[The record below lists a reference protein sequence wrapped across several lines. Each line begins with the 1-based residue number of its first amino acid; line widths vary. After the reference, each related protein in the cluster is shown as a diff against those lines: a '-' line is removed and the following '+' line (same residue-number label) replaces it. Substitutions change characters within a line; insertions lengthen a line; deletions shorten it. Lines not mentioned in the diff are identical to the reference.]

1 MRLQLLPQEVSK
13 MATTSDF
20 ATFSG
25 TLGKTIERD
34 YRYPEDYVAIAC
46 KMFSSDNAP
55 TDKEH
60 TFLIKHLAEARKN
73 PEIIRLLNR
82 NNEHHPAEV
91 YFNRLEN
98 LARKR
103 ASEKMEVAVRKP
115 IVPKFVFRTALQV
128 YPCGHEVPS
137 KGPYQTYGSDKI
149 QCPIDGKE
157 WDIKVILG
165 KQAKGSVNLTS
176 PSDNSLAD
184 KTLLARQPK
193 GE

>member
-1 MRLQLLPQEVSK
+1 
-13 MATTSDF
+13 MANISDF

-55 TDKEH
+55 TDKEQK
-60 TFLIKHLAEARKN
+60 FLIKHLPEARKN
-73 PEIIRLLNR
+73 REIIRLLNR
-82 NNEHHPAEV
+82 NNEHRPAEE

-98 LARKR
+98 IERKR

-115 IVPKFVFRTALQV
+115 IVPKFEFRTALQV

-149 QCPIDGKE
+149 QCPIDGRQWSFEIIIKE
-157 WDIKVILG
+157 EKVRKPWAFLK
-165 KQAKGSVNLTS
+165 KQ
-176 PSDNSLAD
+176 
-184 KTLLARQPK
+184 
-193 GE
+193 